1 MGLISRVS
9 SRTYRTGMTEV
20 YIVKNKIRLQLRKT
34 RQRVIKNVKRDISK
48 YEDSKEKNLELLE
61 QVKKANI
68 ETVLH
73 IVLTKCLEKT
83 ETPENPVN
91 PENVE
96 DSTAGEHKI
105 ATVFLNSEQK
115 SLTEGLNQNLES
127 FREGRKTEKKEKK
140 KKTTKKTDKS
150 EDNNTEDSKNLD
162 KQPSKN
168 N

>member
-9 SRTYRTGMTEV
+9 SRTYRTSMTEV

-34 RQRVIKNVKRDISK
+34 RQRVIKNVRRDISK

-73 IVLTKCLEKT
+73 IVLTKCLESKNGK
-83 ETPENPVN
+83 EKLENDPEKEKN
-91 PENVE
+91 NVE

-105 ATVFLNSEQK
+105 ATVFFNSEQK
-115 SLTEGLNQNLES
+115 MLTEGLNQNLES
-127 FREGRKTEKKEKK
+127 FRKGRKTEKREK
-140 KKTTKKTDKS
+140 KKTT
-150 EDNNTEDSKNLD
+150 
-162 KQPSKN
+162 
-168 N
+168 

>member
-9 SRTYRTGMTEV
+9 SRTYRTSMTEV

-34 RQRVIKNVKRDISK
+34 RQRVIKNVRRDISK
-48 YEDSKEKNLELLE
+48 YGDSKEKNLELLE

-73 IVLTKCLEKT
+73 IVLTTCLGGKNGEEKP
-83 ETPENPVN
+83 EKDPENEKN
-91 PENVE
+91 NVE

-115 SLTEGLNQNLES
+115 TL
-127 FREGRKTEKKEKK
+127 
-140 KKTTKKTDKS
+140 
-150 EDNNTEDSKNLD
+150 
-162 KQPSKN
+162 
-168 N
+168 